1 MTGFHAFRKGIQLC
15 HAHFSLLWLET
26 GWRTAQFFL
35 SLGFALLAGYTL
47 VEAVGLSD
55 FEFKSLENSS
65 LAILKALVRIL
76 QKNDTLVLKTILL
89 TLGFIVVMW
98 LLLASFFQAGILGL
112 LTREE
117 DNREIEERDV
127 LGSGMEVALQGFCRK
142 AVQLF
147 PSFFLINL
155 CILLFSFAGSV
166 SFVVILRYSLRLGN
180 YLGEASSKLW
190 LILTDGLGIAVL
202 LVILG
207 VGVQFLEISKLCVAQ
222 HECSLWSAWNRAA
235 EFFFVNL
242 RPMGAILSLTHTLN
256 FMIICSAM
264 GFLGLIG
271 SVLGAEFFGAFF
283 FLSLLVYL
291 GYGLLKNYLF
301 LIKSSSL
308 LALIGR

>member
-1 MTGFHAFRKGIQLC
+1 MTTFHAFRKGIQLC

-76 QKNDTLVLKTILL
+76 QKNDTLILKTILL

-127 LGSGMEVALQGFCRK
+127 FDSGMVLALQGFCRK

-166 SFVVILRYSLRLGN
+166 SFVVILRYSLRLG
-180 YLGEASSKLW
+180 EASSKLW
-190 LILTDGLGIAVL
+190 LILTCGLGLAVL

-207 VGVQFLEISKLCVAQ
+207 VAVQFLEISKLCVAQ
-222 HECSLWSAWNRAA
+222 HKCSLWSAWNRSA

-291 GYGLLKNYLF
+291 GYGLVKNYLF

>member
-1 MTGFHAFRKGIQLC
+1 MTTFHAFRKGIQLC

-76 QKNDTLVLKTILL
+76 QKNDTLILKTILL

-127 LGSGMEVALQGFCRK
+127 FDSGMVLALQGFCRK

-166 SFVVILRYSLRLGN
+166 SFVVILRYSLRLG
-180 YLGEASSKLW
+180 EASSKLW
-190 LILTDGLGIAVL
+190 LILTCGLGLAVL

-207 VGVQFLEISKLCVAQ
+207 VAVQFLEISKLCVAQ
-222 HECSLWSAWNRAA
+222 HKCSLWSAWNRSA

-271 SVLGAEFFGAFF
+271 SVLGAEFFGAFC

-308 LALIGR
+308 LTLIGR